1 MNNNRK
7 PNQSRIRRTVAAVLI
22 AAALVVVVGVVLV
35 ARCLSFDETGAH
47 VIDRY
52 GVLEMERQQQTGSAD
67 VDEETAPEPD
77 PQPEPEQTDAT
88 RALVASADTFSD
100 ADSRAEVLALA
111 QAGTLDTVI
120 VNIKDDEG
128 TLNIRVDTEQVDGV
142 DDLVDRD
149 AEALEQG
156 IAALK
161 DAGVHVV
168 GRIYCFH
175 DETAA
180 ARNADLAMQY
190 EGGGTWLDFDNTR
203 WLDPTNSDTVEYLC
217 DIAHAAVMAGCDE
230 IVLADYTFP
239 PRGHLDRI
247 AFDSALESQAAVLT
261 EDLEQ
266 LRQVCGDARVSLTAD
281 SLSDLTSLSERGAE
295 DGVSL
300 GDVAALLD
308 AADRLFVPASDATE
322 AAAVIAAVQ
331 DTAPQATVVPV
342 FSRVSVWMAYEGDA
356 AVSVGTEGAQAM
368 AVMRGEATEDLPDDE
383 TEDGSEDEADDE
395 SADSDGEYTDT
406 DFDADDGTEL
416 DT

>member
-35 ARCLSFDETGAH
+35 ARCLSFDEDGAH

-67 VDEETAPEPD
+67 VDEETEPEPE
-77 PQPEPEQTDAT
+77 PQPEPEPEPTDAT
-88 RALVASADTFSD
+88 RALVASADTFSEE
-100 ADSRAEVLALA
+100 DSRAEVLALA

-128 TLNIRVDTEQVDGV
+128 TLNINVDTEQIDGV

-149 AEALEQG
+149 AEALEEG

-175 DETAA
+175 DGTAA

-190 EGGGTWLDFDNTR
+190 EGGGTWLD
-203 WLDPTNSDTVEYLC
+203 PTNGDTVEYLC

-247 AFDSALESQAAVLT
+247 AFDSALESQAAVLL

-266 LRQVCGDARVSLTAD
+266 LRRICGDAQISLTAD
-281 SLSDLTSLSERGAE
+281 SLSDLTSLSERGAA

-308 AADRLFVPASDATE
+308 AADRLFVPVSNATE

-356 AVSVGTEGAQAM
+356 AVSVGAGGAQAM

-383 TEDGSEDEADDE
+383 TEDGSEDETEGESDD
-395 SADSDGEYTDT
+395 DGEYTDTDDT
-406 DFDADDGTEL
+406 DFDADDGKEL
-416 DT
+416 DE